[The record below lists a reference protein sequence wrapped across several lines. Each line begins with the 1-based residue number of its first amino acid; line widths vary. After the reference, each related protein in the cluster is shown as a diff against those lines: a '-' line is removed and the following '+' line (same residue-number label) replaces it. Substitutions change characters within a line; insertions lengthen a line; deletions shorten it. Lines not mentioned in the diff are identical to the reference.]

1 MREKCR
7 EMGVA
12 FLYIGMDLFDNRY
25 TTLDQ
30 LKDKFSKFFTSMG
43 LG

>member
-1 MREKCR
+1 
-7 EMGVA
+7 
-12 FLYIGMDLFDNRY
+12 MDLFDDRY

-30 LKDKFSKFFTSMG
+30 LKDKCSAFFTAMG